1 MSKYRLYNLSSIQS
15 EDTSSGAL
23 FPGVAL
29 ATVTDTGQLDSG
41 KVKIKFHWRKDNHNI
56 SARVVTPTKDTPPP
70 IEVHDVVLVA
80 FEQDNFEYP
89 FVIGF
94 IYPNLKDRET

>member
-29 ATVTDTGQLDSG
+29 ATVTNIDQLDSG
-41 KVKIKFHWRKDNHNI
+41 KVKIKFHWRKDNI

-80 FEQDNFEYP
+80 FEQNNFEYP

-94 IYPNLKDRET
+94 IYPSLKDTET